1 MNQVRLASVQH
12 DTSHLRAHCV
22 HRALSTSLPLQT
34 HGSARRVPRGQSAG
48 PRRPVKSEVGEE
60 ICDIDPA
67 FFALLIPGESEKE
80 YSDKLESARRKLHG
94 MFKSSPSSAKTFASR
109 KTQPEPRPASANRL
123 DLIKD
128 QLIEKAR
135 AGGSQLL
142 SGTRIE
148 GSRMMKM
155 QWSKARVEERLA
167 RHRLM
172 CLLFPFR
179 IIRFQSSF
187 VSVQ

>member
-1 MNQVRLASVQH
+1 MGQCSPCI
-12 DTSHLRAHCV
+12 SHLLPHCV
-22 HRALSTSLPLQT
+22 YWTLSTSLPIQT
-34 HGSARRVPRGQSAG
+34 HESERQVPRAQSAG
-48 PRRPVKSEVGEE
+48 PERPVKSEVGEE
-60 ICDIDPA
+60 LCDIDPA
-67 FFALLIPGESEKE
+67 FFTLLVPGESKKE
-80 YSDKLESARRKLHG
+80 YSDKLEGVRRKLHG
-94 MFKSSPSSAKTFASR
+94 VFKSSPPNTKPLASR
-109 KTQPEPRPASANRL
+109 KPQTAPRPVSACRL

-128 QLIEKAR
+128 QLFEKAR

-155 QWSKARVEERLA
+155 QWSKTRVEERLA

-172 CLLFPFR
+172 RLLFPFL

-187 VSVQ
+187 VSVK